1 GSKPV
6 PIIACNRKTG
16 KCRRI

>member
-16 KCRRI
+16 KCTRI